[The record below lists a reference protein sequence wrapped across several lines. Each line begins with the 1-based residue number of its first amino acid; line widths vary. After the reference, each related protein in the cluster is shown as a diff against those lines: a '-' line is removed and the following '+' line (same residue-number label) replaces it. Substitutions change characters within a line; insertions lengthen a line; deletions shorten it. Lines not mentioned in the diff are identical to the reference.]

1 MDVSFSN
8 NKLDRLD
15 ADSTYTAGFS
25 PSVVRA
31 FRMRMQSFRASPDES
46 ALEAL
51 KSLDV
56 QENGRPDRR
65 LIRLD
70 SETRL
75 VVDFRDEGD
84 RTVLQVVGIQNG
96 KQTGRRAK

>member
-1 MDVSFSN
+1 MDVIFSN
-8 NKLDRLD
+8 KKLDRLD
-15 ADSTYTAGFS
+15 TDSSFTAGYS
-25 PSVVRA
+25 PTVVRA
-31 FRMRMQSFRASPDES
+31 FRMRMQSLRAAPDES

-56 QENGRPDRR
+56 RENGRPDRR

-70 SETRL
+70 NEVRL
-75 VVDFRDEGD
+75 VVDFHAEGD

-96 KQTGRRAK
+96 KQKGRRAK